1 MTADQQTR
9 LQAIIDN
16 LLANSPEKHYL
27 GDANHVR
34 VAALARETTGD
45 ASFTDAE
52 LFDRPA
58 SFYLRWIAALVA

>member
-1 MTADQQTR
+1 MTAAQKAKLAQV
-9 LQAIIDN
+9 IEN

-27 GDANHVR
+27 SDRQHVK
-34 VAALARETTGD
+34 VAKLARETTGD
-45 ASFTDAE
+45 GSFTDIE

>member
-1 MTADQQTR
+1 MTADQKAR
-9 LQAIIDN
+9 LAAVIEN

-27 GDANHVR
+27 SDKNHVK
-34 VAALARETTGD
+34 VAKLAQETTGD
-45 ASFTDAE
+45 GAFTTQE

>member
-1 MTADQQTR
+1 MTQDQKDR

-16 LLANSPEKHYL
+16 LTANSPEKHYL
-27 GDANHVR
+27 GDSNHVR
-34 VAALARETTGD
+34 VAKLARETTSD
-45 ASFTDAE
+45 ATFTDTE